1 MIIFHVMFFISSLV
15 GRDSNT
21 ELYND
26 GNSAALCSISLK
38 YYIHKVSLYRHTTYT
53 KFNLLFISTCFLT
66 TWLVVMRGVS

>member
-26 GNSAALCSISLK
+26 GNSAALCSIS
-38 YYIHKVSLYRHTTYT
+38 
-53 KFNLLFISTCFLT
+53 
-66 TWLVVMRGVS
+66 